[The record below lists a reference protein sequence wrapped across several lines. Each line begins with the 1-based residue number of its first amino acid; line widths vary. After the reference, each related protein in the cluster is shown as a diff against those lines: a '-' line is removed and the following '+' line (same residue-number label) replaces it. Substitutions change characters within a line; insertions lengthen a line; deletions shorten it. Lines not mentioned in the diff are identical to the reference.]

1 MRIVANKKVTKWERE
16 RGTVYSKDWER
27 RDLFNAIGQKL
38 YEMNPLFFE
47 SKIEEDIEYRAE
59 VFVLS
64 RDTYSTIMSQ
74 LQGALSQG
82 EFERI
87 RNIFMNQI

>member
-27 RDLFNAIGQKL
+27 RDLFQAIGQKL

-59 VFVLS
+59 VFVFS
-64 RDTYSTIMSQ
+64 RDTFTTVMTQ
-74 LQGALSQG
+74 LRGLLSEG
-82 EFERI
+82 ELERI
-87 RNIFMNQI
+87 KNIFMNQI